1 MEGPSR
7 SNGDAR
13 ELLGVRIARN
23 APLVFVAARGI
34 SARPGTRV
42 IVRLESE
49 DGEREAVVAVGAGQ
63 LIFAGG
69 IRPAGA
75 LLRLA

>member
-1 MEGPSR
+1 MRGSPR
-7 SNGDAR
+7 SDRDAC
-13 ELLGVRIARN
+13 ELLGVRVGRN

-42 IVRLESE
+42 IVRLDTE
-49 DGEREAVVAVGAGQ
+49 DDEREAVVAVGTGQ

-75 LLRLA
+75 VLRLA